1 MRGSAARYPV
11 ALTAIWL
18 AALIVAVEA
27 HAEIE
32 FAAWELSG
40 RVSLESRYFPR
51 TGIDPG
57 LQSSHTSGFV
67 VEPKLY
73 VEDVEGRSAT
83 VVPFFRYD
91 SADSV
96 RTHWDLREAYA
107 LLYGELGEGEWEVR
121 LGADRVFWGVAE
133 SQHLVDIVNQID
145 FLEHPNGEVKL
156 GQPMVHVTWTADWG
170 TLEFFGLPYHRP
182 RIYPGQGGRLR
193 FAGVLD
199 DERVEYESGAKEWH
213 PDFAAR
219 YSRSFG
225 PLDIGVSV
233 FNGTSREATL
243 ICMPPACNLL
253 TGISDPSNI
262 WIPYYAQ
269 IRQFGLDAQLTL
281 DAWLFKFEAMHR
293 SGDRNAFGREREY
306 AREYIAVAEGAGGF
320 DDLVGTL
327 RKEEYVAAVVG
338 GEYTFYSVFG
348 STADV
353 GLLAEW
359 NYDER
364 GRQALPRRQPMTL
377 DNDFFVGMHL
387 SFNDVQSTEI
397 TAAFFTDAS
406 RATRTLGVEFDR
418 RLSDQ
423 WSLHAESSSILS
435 MDPDDIQWVGRRDS
449 FFEFHLEYN
458 F

>member
-1 MRGSAARYPV
+1 MRGRVARYPL

-18 AALIVAVEA
+18 AVSIVAGEA
-27 HAEIE
+27 HAEFE
-32 FAAWELSG
+32 LAAWEWSG
-40 RVSLESRYFPR
+40 RVSLEGRYFPR
-51 TGIDPG
+51 TGIDPSH
-57 LQSSHTSGFV
+57 QSSHTTGFV

-73 VEDVEGRSAT
+73 LEEAEGSSFT
-83 VVPFFRYD
+83 LVPFFRYD

-107 LLYGELGEGEWEVR
+107 LLFGELGEGEWEVR
-121 LGADRVFWGVAE
+121 LGVDRVFWGVAE
-133 SQHLVDIVNQID
+133 SQHLVDIINQID

-156 GQPMVHVTWTADWG
+156 GQPMVHVTWTGDWG
-170 TLEFFGLPYHRP
+170 VLEFFGLPYHRP

-193 FAGVLD
+193 FAGLVD
-199 DERVEYESGAKEWH
+199 RERVEYENGAEEWH

-219 YSRSFG
+219 YSHSFG

-233 FNGTSREATL
+233 FDGTSREANL
-243 ICMPPACNLL
+243 VCMPPACKP
-253 TGISDPSNI
+253 TGVSDPSNV

-293 SGDRNAFGREREY
+293 SGERNALGREREY
-306 AREYIAVAEGAGGF
+306 GETYGAVLAGTGGF
-320 DDLVGTL
+320 DDLVATL
-327 RKEEYVAAVVG
+327 REEEYVAAVVG

-348 STADV
+348 SAADV

-359 NYDER
+359 NYDDR
-364 GRQALPRRQPMTL
+364 GRQALPRRHPMTL
-377 DNDFFVGMHL
+377 DNDFFLGARL
-387 SFNDVQSTEI
+387 AFNDVEGTEI
-397 TAAFFTDAS
+397 TAAFLTDAS
-406 RATRTLGVEFDR
+406 RATRTLGAEFDR

-423 WSLHAESSSILS
+423 WSLHVAANMILS
-435 MDPDDIQWVGRRDS
+435 MDPADFQYVGRRDS

>member
-1 MRGSAARYPV
+1 MRGCAARYPL
-11 ALTAIWL
+11 AFTAIWL
-18 AALIVAVEA
+18 AASVVAVEA
-27 HAEIE
+27 RAEFE

-40 RVSLESRYFPR
+40 RVSLESRYFPE
-51 TGIDPG
+51 TGIDPSH
-57 LQSSHTSGFV
+57 QSSNTNGFV
-67 VEPKLY
+67 LEPKLY
-73 VEDVEGRSAT
+73 VEDVEGRSVT
-83 VVPFFRYD
+83 VLPFFRYD

-96 RTHWDLREAYA
+96 RTHWDLREAYM
-107 LLYGELGEGEWEVR
+107 LLFGELGEGEWEVR

-170 TLEFFGLPYHRP
+170 VLEFFGLPYHRP
-182 RIYPGQGGRLR
+182 RVFPGQGGRLR
-193 FAGVLD
+193 FAGLLD
-199 DERVEYESGAKEWH
+199 NERVEYESGAREWH

-219 YSRSFG
+219 YSHSFG
-225 PLDIGVSV
+225 PLDIGVSA

-243 ICMPPACNLL
+243 VCMPPACSP
-253 TGISDPSNI
+253 TGVSDVSNV

-281 DAWLFKFEAMHR
+281 GAWLFKLEAMHR
-293 SGDRNAFGREREY
+293 SGERNALGREQEY
-306 AREYIAVAEGAGGF
+306 GEAYGAVLAGTGGF
-320 DDLVGTL
+320 DDLVNAY
-327 RKEEYVAAVVG
+327 REEEYAAAVVG
-338 GEYTFYSVFG
+338 GEYTFYSVLG
-348 STADV
+348 STADI

-359 NYDER
+359 NYDQR

-377 DNDFFVGMHL
+377 DNDFFFGL
-387 SFNDVQSTEI
+387 SLSLNDVESTMI
-397 TAAFFTDAS
+397 KAGFLMDAS
-406 RATRTLGVEFDR
+406 RDTRTLGAEFDR

-423 WSLHAESSSILS
+423 WSLHVESSSILS
-435 MDPDDIQWVGRRDS
+435 MDPDELQYVGRRDS